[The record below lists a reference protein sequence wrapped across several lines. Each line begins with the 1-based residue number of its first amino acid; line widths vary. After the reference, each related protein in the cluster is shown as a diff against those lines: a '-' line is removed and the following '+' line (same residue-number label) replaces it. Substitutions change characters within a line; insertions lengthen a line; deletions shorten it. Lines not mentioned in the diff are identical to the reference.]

1 MAVGRFPLI
10 VRWGT
15 PPASGGGPPA
25 NQMVRVMSEPGASP
39 EGTATDL
46 DDVGILD
53 RSAEGD
59 PHGDADAERARRTRA
74 AVEVLRACLLDRET
88 SGTPSSDPG
97 ERERWARQEL
107 VLANEPI
114 ARAIA
119 YRYRNRGEPTEE
131 LLQTARLGLVKAA
144 NGYVPDRGVDFLA
157 YAVPTM
163 TGEVKRYF
171 RDQGWAVRP
180 PRRLQE
186 LGMRMNRVRAELEH
200 ELGRSPTVPELA
212 RALGVDPEDVI
223 EALASAQ
230 SYQSVSLDAP
240 SPSAGP
246 EADVSLADTLGGD
259 DDHYALVEDIAS
271 LKPLLARLPAR
282 ERRILAMRFF
292 DELTQQH
299 IGERVGVTQMQVSR
313 LINRSL
319 TRLREELAKAS

>member
-1 MAVGRFPLI
+1 
-10 VRWGT
+10 
-15 PPASGGGPPA
+15 
-25 NQMVRVMSEPGASP
+25 MVRVMSEPGASR
-39 EGTATDL
+39 EGTAPDL
-46 DDVGILD
+46 DDVD
-53 RSAEGD
+53 HHAHD
-59 PHGDADAERARRTRA
+59 DAQPHADAYGDAEAERARRTRA
-74 AVEVLRACLLDRET
+74 AVAILRECLLLEET
-88 SGTPSSDPG
+88 PDTASVHRA

-119 YRYRNRGEPTEE
+119 HRYRNRGEPTEE

-186 LGMRMNRVRAELEH
+186 LGMRMNRIRGELEH
-200 ELGRSPTVPELA
+200 QLGRSPTVPELA
-212 RALGVDPEDVI
+212 RELGVDPEDVI
-223 EALASAQ
+223 ETLASAQ

-246 EADVSLADTLGGD
+246 DANVSLADTLGGD
-259 DDHYALVEDIAS
+259 DDQYALVEDIAS

-282 ERRILAMRFF
+282 ERRILALRFF
-292 DELTQQH
+292 DELTQQQ

>member
-1 MAVGRFPLI
+1 
-10 VRWGT
+10 
-15 PPASGGGPPA
+15 
-25 NQMVRVMSEPGASP
+25 MVRAMSERGSSR
-39 EGTATDL
+39 EGTASNTDN
-46 DDVGILD
+46 D
-53 RSAEGD
+53 RNIHSD
-59 PHGDADAERARRTRA
+59 GDAEAERARRTGA
-74 AVEVLRACLLDRET
+74 AVEVLRECLLGRET
-88 SGTPSSDPG
+88 SGSMKPT
-97 ERERWARQEL
+97 EREQWARHEL

-119 YRYRNRGEPTEE
+119 QRYRNRGEPTEE

-144 NGYVPDRGVDFLA
+144 NGYLPDRGVDFLA

-186 LGMRMNRVRAELEH
+186 LGLRMNRVRAQLEH

-212 RALGVDPEDVI
+212 QELGVDHEDVI

-246 EADVSLADTLGGD
+246 DAGVTLADTLGSD
-259 DDHYALVEDIAS
+259 EDQYALVDDIAS
-271 LKPLLARLPAR
+271 LKPLLDRLPAR
-282 ERRILAMRFF
+282 ERRILALRFF
-292 DELTQQH
+292 DELTQQQ
-299 IGERVGVTQMQVSR
+299 IGEQVGVTQMQVSR

-319 TRLREELAKAS
+319 TRLREELARAS

>member
-1 MAVGRFPLI
+1 
-10 VRWGT
+10 
-15 PPASGGGPPA
+15 
-25 NQMVRVMSEPGASP
+25 MVRVMSEPGPTP
-39 EGTATDL
+39 EGTPGDL
-46 DDVGILD
+46 DDVD
-53 RSAEGD
+53 HHA
-59 PHGDADAERARRTRA
+59 HGDAEAERARRTGA
-74 AVEVLRACLLDRET
+74 AVDVLRACLLVRDS
-88 SGTPSSDPG
+88 SGTAGPDQP

-119 YRYRNRGEPTEE
+119 HRYRNRGEPTEE

-144 NGYVPDRGVDFLA
+144 NGYLPDRGVDFLA

-186 LGMRMNRVRAELEH
+186 LGLRMNRVRGELEH

-212 RALGVDPEDVI
+212 RRLGVDPEEVI

-240 SPSAGP
+240 IPSAGP
-246 EADVSLADTLGGD
+246 DANVSLADTLGGD
-259 DDHYALVEDIAS
+259 DDQYALVEDIAS
-271 LKPLLARLPAR
+271 LKPLLSRLPAR

-292 DELTQQH
+292 DELTQQQ

-319 TRLREELAKAS
+319 SRLREELAKAS

>member
-1 MAVGRFPLI
+1 
-10 VRWGT
+10 
-15 PPASGGGPPA
+15 
-25 NQMVRVMSEPGASP
+25 MVRVMSERGASR
-39 EGTATDL
+39 EGITDDL
-46 DDVGILD
+46 DTDTHAGTETD
-53 RSAEGD
+53 GE
-59 PHGDADAERARRTRA
+59 AERARRTRA
-74 AVEVLRACLLDRET
+74 AVDALRECLADREG
-88 SGTPSSDPG
+88 SESSEPS
-97 ERERWARQEL
+97 ERERWARHEL
-107 VLANEPI
+107 VLANEAV

-119 YRYRNRGEPTEE
+119 QRYRNRGEPTEE

-186 LGMRMNRVRAELEH
+186 LGLRMNRVRAQLEH

-212 RALGVDPEDVI
+212 RELGVDHEEVI

-246 EADVSLADTLGGD
+246 DAGVTLADTLGSD
-259 DDHYALVEDIAS
+259 DDQYALVDDIAS
-271 LKPLLARLPAR
+271 LKPLLERLPAR
-282 ERRILAMRFF
+282 DRRILALRFF
-292 DELTQQH
+292 DELTQQQ
-299 IGERVGVTQMQVSR
+299 IGEQVGVTQMQVSR

-319 TRLREELAKAS
+319 TRLREEMAKAS

>member
-1 MAVGRFPLI
+1 
-10 VRWGT
+10 
-15 PPASGGGPPA
+15 
-25 NQMVRVMSEPGASP
+25 MVRVMSEQGPSP
-39 EGTATDL
+39 ESTATDL
-46 DDVGILD
+46 DDHRAL
-53 RSAEGD
+53 SGD
-59 PHGDADAERARRTRA
+59 AHGDAEAERARRSRA
-74 AVEVLRACLLDRET
+74 AVEVLRECLLVRETPGTASPDPGDREQ
-88 SGTPSSDPG
+88 
-97 ERERWARQEL
+97 WARHEL

-119 YRYRNRGEPTEE
+119 YRYRNRGEATEE

-186 LGMRMNRVRAELEH
+186 LGMRMNRVRAQLEH
-200 ELGRSPTVPELA
+200 ALGRSPTVPELA
-212 RALGVDPEDVI
+212 RELGVDPEDVI

-246 EADVSLADTLGGD
+246 DADVSLADTLGGD

-282 ERRILAMRFF
+282 ERRILALRFF
-292 DELTQQH
+292 DELTQQQ
-299 IGERVGVTQMQVSR
+299 IGEEVGVTQMQVSR